1 MLPLTE
7 ERVAAEIKILARV
20 VAVGCEVVWFKD
32 REDPLRLSSSNG
44 GKARP
49 HTDTYSLSTPRFS
62 FALVNY

>member
-32 REDPLRLSSSNG
+32 REDPLRLVMAVKPG
-44 GKARP
+44 RI
-49 HTDTYSLSTPRFS
+49 
-62 FALVNY
+62 